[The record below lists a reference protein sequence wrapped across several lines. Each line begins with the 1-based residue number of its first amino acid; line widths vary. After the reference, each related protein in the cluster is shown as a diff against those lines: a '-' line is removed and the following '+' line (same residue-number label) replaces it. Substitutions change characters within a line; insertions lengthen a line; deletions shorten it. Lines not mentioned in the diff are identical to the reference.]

1 MIRINLQQAGQK
13 PRRRKAAAPAADT
26 GGGDGGGGGGSGLG
40 SLLPT
45 LMLLV
50 PVLGGV
56 GGSYYVHGRLLGEIA
71 RVEQATRT
79 AETEIAKLKTV
90 LDEIERYKKDKA
102 VLEQK
107 LAAMK
112 ALEGARRGPVR
123 IYEELGAIMPQQ
135 VWVTGVR
142 EQGMSATLDA
152 IGLDSQSVAVF
163 VTAMQRSP
171 YFANVE
177 LTSVEQIEYLGLKVK
192 KFGVTCRFQLP
203 RPGVPGTRAAGVGTD
218 AAPPASGAAAAVQ

>member
-13 PRRRKAAAPAADT
+13 PRRRKAAPAADA
-26 GGGDGGGGGGSGLG
+26 GGGGGGGGGGGLG

-45 LMLLV
+45 LMLLG
-50 PVLGGV
+50 PILGGV
-56 GGSYYVHGRLLGEIA
+56 GGSYYVHGRLLAEIT
-71 RVEQATRT
+71 RVEQATQT
-79 AETEIAKLKTV
+79 AEAEIAKLKTV
-90 LDEIERYKKDKA
+90 LDEIERYRKDKA
-102 VLEQK
+102 TLEQK

-112 ALEGARRGPVR
+112 ALEGARHGPVR

-142 EQGMSATLDA
+142 EQGMSASIEA
-152 IGLDSQSVAVF
+152 VGLDSQSVAVF

-192 KFGVTCRFQLP
+192 KFGVTCKFQLP
-203 RPGVPGTRAAGVGTD
+203 QPEVPGTRAAGIVTD
-218 AAPPASGAAAAVQ
+218 GVPPASGPAAAVQ